1 MPSPLPSRSNNYQG
15 ALDTR
20 LSVYV
25 WNLVMGDVAARLAEA
40 EAVRAD
46 FDELIAAGT
55 GQALA
60 VIQAN
65 VAPQLTAL
73 AQQVAALSADAAT
86 AQDIVEQINNGSI
99 PASVVAETAARLWL
113 TPALRDTWN
122 AKATPGQAQGMV
134 DTAIAALKGGTPP
147 ANLDT
152 LVKIA
157 TALGNDPN
165 SIASLSAAVGARLAK
180 AANLG
185 DVPDK
190 AAARANLGVPS
201 ADEAQVNTL
210 RVAKSFWLA
219 DGFDLDTLDKGGWYD
234 VGDPVNGP
242 GVGWWWI
249 TSQCH
254 NNNPADWRSQ
264 MAVSFNTGAVYR
276 RTKKASGW
284 SAWRQPG
291 ALVPIAT
298 TTVSTAVAYV
308 EHAVDFNEFMAAI
321 TIAMNISA
329 EGGGYH
335 RATLHD
341 AGGATLDTLQ
351 SSAAIAH
358 TNHTQSAILWG
369 RDGFGAMGGIG
380 SASNFSTATKIRVFS
395 AGGNLDSGTV
405 ATFGIVAP

>member
-15 ALDTR
+15 ALDTP
-20 LSVYV
+20 LSVYL
-25 WNLVMGDVAARLAEA
+25 WNLVMGDVAARLAQA

-113 TPALRDTWN
+113 TPTLRDNWN

-134 DTAIAALKGGTPP
+134 DTAIAALKGGPLPP
-147 ANLDT
+147 GLDT
-152 LVKIA
+152 LVEIA

-165 SIASLSAAVGARLAK
+165 ALASLSAAVGARLTK
-180 AANLG
+180 AQNLA
-185 DVPDK
+185 DLADK
-190 AAARANLGVPS
+190 PTARTNLGVPS
-201 ADEAQVNTL
+201 SDQAQVNTL
-210 RVAKSFWLA
+210 RVAKSHPLA
-219 DGFDLDTLDKGGWYD
+219 EAADLNALDIGGWFD
-234 VGDPVNGP
+234 VLNPVNGP
-242 GVGWWWI
+242 GAGWWWI
-249 TSQCH
+249 ESQCH
-254 NNNPADWRSQ
+254 NADPAGWRRQ
-264 MAVSFNTGAVYR
+264 RATSFATGAVYHR
-276 RTKKASGW
+276 VRSSGTW
-284 SAWRQPG
+284 SAWRAQG
-291 ALVPIAT
+291 VLVPIAK
-298 TTVSTAVAYV
+298 TTVSTPVAYV
-308 EHAVDFNEFMAAI
+308 EHAVDFNEFMAAV
-321 TIAMNISA
+321 TIAMNVSA
-329 EGGGYH
+329 ESGGYH

-351 SSAAIAH
+351 SSLAITY

-380 SASNFSTATKIRVFS
+380 STSNISTAAKIRMFS